1 MYKCIQMLAE
11 CLKSTVDGQN
21 LVEQTLD
28 YMGDCYSLS
37 DIPLRSVSLCQD
49 LSFILPTSA
58 IECYKKI

>member
-1 MYKCIQMLAE
+1 MLAE

-28 YMGDCYSLS
+28 YMGACYSFS
-37 DIPLRSVSLCQD
+37 DIPLRFISLCQD
-49 LSFILPTSA
+49 LSFIFPTSA